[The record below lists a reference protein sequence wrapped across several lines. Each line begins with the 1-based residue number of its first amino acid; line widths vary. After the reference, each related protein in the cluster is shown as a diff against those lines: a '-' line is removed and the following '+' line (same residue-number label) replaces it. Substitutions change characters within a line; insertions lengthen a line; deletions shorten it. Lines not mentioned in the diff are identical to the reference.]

1 MNINHMFLV
10 WMTKVMLVNNTKQR
24 TSIVKDL
31 RKDKIAPDI
40 GDLFWNTQVGLGV
53 TTSPYDANS

>member
-1 MNINHMFLV
+1 MFLV
-10 WMTKVMLVNNTKQR
+10 WMTKVILVNNTKQR

-40 GDLFWNTQVGLGV
+40 GDLFLNTQVGLGV

>member
-1 MNINHMFLV
+1 MNINHMFLI

-31 RKDKIAPDI
+31 RKDKIVPDI
-40 GDLFWNTQVGLGV
+40 GDLF
-53 TTSPYDANS
+53 